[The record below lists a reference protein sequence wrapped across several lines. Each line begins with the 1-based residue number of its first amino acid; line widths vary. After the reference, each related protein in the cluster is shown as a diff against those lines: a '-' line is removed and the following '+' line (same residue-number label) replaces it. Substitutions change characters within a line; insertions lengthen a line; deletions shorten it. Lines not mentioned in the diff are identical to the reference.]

1 MPSPAWNSLRRLSSH
16 PADAIAAALVCA
28 LAVLGCLT
36 FSDYGLGWDDFT
48 HSQYGELL
56 LNYYRS
62 HFTDR
67 AAFSFVNLFYYGGGF
82 DLIAA
87 MLAKILPLELFDVRR
102 LLGAV
107 VGMIGFVLV
116 WRTGRRIGG
125 PVAGL
130 AALCLLAVCPLYYG
144 QMFMNAKDAPFAVTM
159 LGVTYALV
167 RAFDEYPRPSP
178 YTVAVFGACIGLAI
192 GARVL
197 GLLAGANLVLALA
210 VLFIIE
216 ARRRGI
222 GQAAQRGTGF
232 IALLALG
239 LPLGYFMLAL
249 VWPWAVVEPTNPLV
263 ALKYYSHFWEV
274 PWREMFEGQA
284 ISVPDMPRRYV
295 PTLFALQ
302 MPEMFLGLFLA
313 GAGFAAFRI
322 VRGQEAPQARARY
335 MLLLSAAL
343 VPIAV
348 VMATRPAMYNGIRHF
363 VFVTPAMALL
373 GGLAVSAIWNVL
385 ARAPVAARG
394 AAAAAFALG
403 IAAPASTFRDIHP
416 YEYTYYNSIVGGVRG
431 ADDKFM
437 IDYWGLAFKQAAEA
451 LDQYVETHRGQLP
464 QGRKLKVAVCGPLLA
479 AKAEFGP
486 QYELTY
492 DSKTADLALVQ
503 GEFHC
508 ADVKAPVLVEVAREG
523 VVYARV
529 YDVRG
534 RQVQSIVAGP

>member
-1 MPSPAWNSLRRLSSH
+1 MPPFAWFSLRRLASH
-16 PADAIAAALVCA
+16 PADLIAAAVLCA
-28 LAVLGCLT
+28 LALLACLT
-36 FSDYGLGWDDFT
+36 FQDYGLGWDDFT
-48 HSQYGELL
+48 HSQYGDLL

-62 HFTDR
+62 HFTDK

-87 MLAKILPLELFDVRR
+87 LLAKILPLELFDVRR
-102 LLGAV
+102 LMGAT
-107 VGMIGFVLV
+107 VGMVGFFLV
-116 WRTGRRIGG
+116 WRAGRRIGG

-130 AALCLLAVCPLYYG
+130 AALSLLAICPLYYG

-159 LGVTYALV
+159 LAVTYALV
-167 RAFDEYPRPSP
+167 RALDEYPRPLP
-178 YTVAVFGACIGLAI
+178 RTVALFGACLGLAV

-197 GLLAGANLVLALA
+197 GLLAGANLALALA
-210 VLFIIE
+210 VLWVLE
-216 ARRRGI
+216 TRQRGLL
-222 GQAAQRGTGF
+222 QAAQRGAGF
-232 IALLALG
+232 VALLALG

-249 VWPWAVVEPTNPLV
+249 VWPWAVVEPSNPLV

-274 PWREMFEGQA
+274 PWREMFEGRA

-302 MPEMFLGLFLA
+302 MPELFLGLFLA
-313 GAGFAAFRI
+313 GTGLAAYRI
-322 VRGQEAPQARARY
+322 VRGQETPQARARY
-335 MLLLSAAL
+335 MLLISAAL
-343 VPIAV
+343 LPIALV
-348 VMATRPAMYNGIRHF
+348 VATRPAMYNGIRHF

-373 GGLAVSAIWNVL
+373 GGLAVAAVWNLL

-394 AAAAAFALG
+394 VAAAAFALG
-403 IAAPASTFRDIHP
+403 LAAPASTFRDIHP
-416 YEYTYYNSIVGGVRG
+416 YEYTYYNNIVGGVRG

-451 LDQYVETHRGQLP
+451 LDEYVETHRALLP